1 MLMLTAL
8 LRASVRDFH
17 DRLKS
22 AAIVDPVA
30 GPLAGV
36 ADCLRF
42 VLEVVKGMKLIAIA
56 FACAAVTF
64 KQQIG
69 REQSVRQTMCE
80 SYDFVA
86 VILRNFRVMV

>member
-1 MLMLTAL
+1 MLTAL

-17 DRLKS
+17 DRLES

-30 GPLAGV
+30 SPFAGV
-36 ADCLRF
+36 TNCLRF
-42 VLEVVKGMKLIAIA
+42 VLEVVKGVKLITIA
-56 FACAAVTF
+56 FARAAVTF

-69 REQSVRQTMCE
+69 CEQSVRQTMCE

-86 VILRNFRVMV
+86 VILRNFRVIV